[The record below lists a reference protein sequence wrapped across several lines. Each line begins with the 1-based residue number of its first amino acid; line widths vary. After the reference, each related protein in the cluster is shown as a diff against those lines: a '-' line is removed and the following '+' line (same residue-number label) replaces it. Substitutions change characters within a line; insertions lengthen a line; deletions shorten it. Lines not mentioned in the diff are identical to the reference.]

1 MRHGRTRGRLLRGP
15 TPIKHQPRKGW
26 DRSSHPVIPACRNS
40 EAIERPFKPSGGN
53 PFINKGRDPVYM
65 QPVVGMTTQVI
76 RKAKWY
82 KYIHELGFKAVEI
95 NRQNSKL
102 HLNTYFLEKVK
113 RYMEGFDLSL
123 HSGTA
128 GVFDSNEPFTRANL
142 AVLSAEVDVCR
153 ILGARQFVFH
163 INDGILAP
171 DDKKRLKQVLS
182 YGADSGVEMMYES
195 NSTLVSDYAYDLLDS
210 FPELGYVLDLGH
222 LNNGY
227 GTGRLGCNIDEF
239 VQRVRDRV
247 VYIHAS
253 NNSGKHDEH
262 VGLNDGTL
270 DWRGV
275 LDMLDMSRIQKMII
289 EVRTLE
295 MMQES
300 RDALTSYLEGLFT
313 FRSVTP
319 LFRTV
324 SDLNT

>member
-1 MRHGRTRGRLLRGP
+1 MKQEPDEARNRMSRPAIPRHRL
-15 TPIKHQPRKGW
+15 
-26 DRSSHPVIPACRNS
+26 S
-40 EAIERPFKPSGGN
+40 EAIERPFPKPSRGN
-53 PFINKGRDPVYM
+53 PFLNKGRDPACM
-65 QPVVGMTTQVI
+65 PPVVGMTTQVI

-82 KYIHELGFKAVEI
+82 KYINEFGFKAFEI

-102 HLNTYFLEKVK
+102 HFNTYFLEKVK
-113 RYMEGFDLSL
+113 RYTEGFDLSL

-128 GVFDSNEPFTRANL
+128 GIFDSKEPFTRANL

-153 ILGARQFVFH
+153 FLGARQFVFH
-163 INDGILAP
+163 VNDGIITP
-171 DDKKRLKQVLS
+171 DDKKRLKEVITCGTAL
-182 YGADSGVEMMYES
+182 GVEMLYES
-195 NSTLVSDYAYDLLDS
+195 NSKLVADYAYDILNS

-227 GTGRLGCNIDEF
+227 GTGRLGCSIDEF
-239 VQRVRDRV
+239 VHCVKDRV

-270 DWRGV
+270 DWHSV

-295 MMQES
+295 MMRES
-300 RDALTSYLEGLFT
+300 RDALTSYLEGLYT
-313 FRSVTP
+313 PGRSLSTRTAHALYSAVRVTG
-319 LFRTV
+319 
-324 SDLNT
+324 S